1 MISPEFDLYD
11 VSRFSQRFRKNVCL
25 PFPILGLSDI
35 KNCMIAGG
43 FVASLVDSKVNKNFT
58 INSDIDIFVYGSLE
72 ERKTAVNEILK
83 VVRDKNLGYIYG
95 SYSKGKSPVI
105 TIFSRNMLEPIQII
119 VTTKNSREDILSE
132 FDLSVSQ
139 CLIERIQEENSNNY
153 KFRVLG
159 TRIFVQSFLNGRIQS
174 NRSLIKGLPT
184 VQRLVKYHLRH
195 DLKLPRHFPFNK
207 EHEIAKFKNKNQVC
221 HHKIVSNSLEENLKY
236 LKLHNP
242 KIVVF
247 TPCYY
252 ENGEITHYFVEH
264 YIDFENGLNLYTE
277 DRKALEENESESE
290 TEETQNEVIQT
301 PKQED
306 SDSDVEEMDVSGV
319 GDEIQNSW
327 IDIQP
332 KSKEQN
338 IDENKKR
345 ELSMKLFNYDI
356 LIEETKE
363 LLDQGVDPN
372 IKDCYGRTPIYYI
385 SSVEITKLLVEA
397 GADPNVKD
405 NQGNTPIHLSSIPE
419 KIKMLLEN
427 GADPNLKNNEGQTP
441 EQHQK
446 LIGNVVR
453 AEVIKSFIK
462 NKKRELSMRLFNQV
476 NTVEEIKNILKQ
488 GADPNVRGLDNQTP
502 LHRTYNLE
510 KVKLLVEAGADINT
524 RNNEGNTPFH
534 KSGNPEKIKFL
545 LEAGAD
551 PTLKNRK
558 NQTPEEC
565 HRLEGRPDCASVI
578 KSFIKNKEIEENENG
593 VEEEKENSEKSLPS
607 EEEIRKVVESVIKS
621 LNIKF

>member
-25 PFPILGLSDI
+25 PFPIMGLSDI
-35 KNCMIAGG
+35 KNCVIAGG
-43 FVASLVDSKVNKNFT
+43 FVASLVDSQVNKNFT
-58 INSDIDIFVYGSLE
+58 INSDIDVFVYGSLE

-83 VVRDKNLGYIYG
+83 VVKNNHLDYIYG

-139 CLIERIQEENSNNY
+139 CLIERVQEENSNNY

-207 EHEIAKFKNKNQVC
+207 KHEIAKFKNENQVC

-252 ENGEITHYFVEH
+252 SNGEKTNYIVDH

-277 DRKALEENESESE
+277 DRKALEEAESDSESE
-290 TEETQNEVIQT
+290 TEETQNKVIQT

-306 SDSDVEEMDVSGV
+306 SDSDLEEMDVSGV

-338 IDENKKR
+338 VDENKKR
-345 ELSMKLFNYDI
+345 ELSMKLFNHDI
-356 LIEETKE
+356 LIEETRE

-372 IKDCYGRTPIYYI
+372 IKDHYNRTPIYYT
-385 SSVEITKLLVEA
+385 SSVKVTKLLVEA

-405 NQGNTPIHLSSIPE
+405 KQGNTPIHLSSIPK
-419 KIKMLLEN
+419 KIEMLLEN
-427 GADPNLKNNEGQTP
+427 GADPVAKNDKGQTP
-441 EQHQK
+441 EQFQ
-446 LIGNVVR
+446 LSCGR
-453 AEVIKSFIK
+453 AECANVI
-462 NKKRELSMRLFNQV
+462 
-476 NTVEEIKNILKQ
+476 T
-488 GADPNVRGLDNQTP
+488 T
-502 LHRTYNLE
+502 
-510 KVKLLVEAGADINT
+510 
-524 RNNEGNTPFH
+524 
-534 KSGNPEKIKFL
+534 
-545 LEAGAD
+545 
-551 PTLKNRK
+551 
-558 NQTPEEC
+558 
-565 HRLEGRPDCASVI
+565 
-578 KSFIKNKEIEENENG
+578 FIKNKEIKENEENENG